1 MTLRT
6 KAIRSLGGLEILGV
20 VEPEAATKLKLPL
33 LLAGVQA
40 GFPSPADD
48 FIDKRLDLN
57 EHLISHPAATFFVRA
72 VGDSMLGAGIHDGD
86 LLIVDRA
93 VEPSAGKVV
102 MAAIGGELTVKRLE
116 RKGERLLL
124 SPANPDYPSFDVTSR
139 EDFEIWGVVSHVI
152 HKL

>member
-1 MTLRT
+1 MKLRT
-6 KAIRSLGGLEILGV
+6 NGLEFLGCV
-20 VEPEAATKLKLPL
+20 APDAATRRALPL
-33 LLAGVQA
+33 LLTGVQA

-57 EHLISHPAATFFVRA
+57 EHLILHPAATFFVRA

-86 LLIVDRA
+86 LLVVDRA

-102 MAAIGGELTVKRLE
+102 MAALGGELTVKRLE
-116 RKGERLLL
+116 RTGERLLL
-124 SPANPDYPSFDVTSR
+124 APANPDYPSFDVTAR

>member
-1 MTLRT
+1 MRLR
-6 KAIRSLGGLEILGV
+6 ANGLEFLGC
-20 VEPEAATKLKLPL
+20 VEPEAATRLALPL

-86 LLIVDRA
+86 LLVVDRA
-93 VEPSAGKVV
+93 IEPRAGKVV
-102 MAAIGGELTVKRLE
+102 MAALGGELTVKRLE
-116 RKGERLLL
+116 RAGERLLL
-124 SPANPDYPSFDVTSR
+124 APANPDYPSFDVTAR

>member
-1 MTLRT
+1 MR
-6 KAIRSLGGLEILGV
+6 ANGFEFLGIV
-20 VEPEAATKLKLPL
+20 APDAASRPALPL

-57 EHLISHPAATFFVRA
+57 EHLIHHPAATFFVRA

-86 LLIVDRA
+86 LLVVDRA
-93 VEPSAGKVV
+93 IEPCAGKVV
-102 MAAIGGELTVKRLE
+102 MAALGGELTVKRLE
-116 RKGERLLL
+116 RKGERLFLA
-124 SPANPDYPSFDVTSR
+124 PANPDYPSFDVTAR
-139 EDFEIWGVVSHVI
+139 EDFEIWGVVIHVI

>member
-1 MTLRT
+1 MTLRMN
-6 KAIRSLGGLEILGV
+6 GLELLG
-20 VEPEAATKLKLPL
+20 PIDQDTAPKMLLPL
-33 LLAGVQA
+33 MLAGVQA

-57 EHLISHPAATFFVRA
+57 EHLIPHPAATFFVRA

-86 LLIVDRA
+86 LLVVDRA
-93 VEPSAGKVV
+93 VEPTAGRVV

-116 RKGERLLL
+116 RKGERLFLA
-124 SPANPDYPSFDVTSR
+124 PANPDYPSFDVTAR

-152 HKL
+152 HKV